1 MRVVEV
7 FTPISTG
14 RQQPADRER
23 WDHRQHRHGHW
34 AWDWRNRRRYWCWDD

>member
-1 MRVVEV
+1 MRVAEV

-14 RQQPADRER
+14 RQQPEGRYD
-23 WDHRQHRHGHW
+23 DHRHHRGHW